1 MNLAYITRSS
11 QSWEDLGGENKSGR
25 GKMKW
30 KWAWYDQ
37 GKVSMVEG
45 AEQRRECYKIK
56 IEKQAGTRVH
66 ETVSLD
72 TV

>member
-1 MNLAYITRSS
+1 
-11 QSWEDLGGENKSGR
+11 
-25 GKMKW
+25 
-30 KWAWYDQ
+30 
-37 GKVSMVEG
+37 MVEG

-72 TV
+72 SV